1 MAATL
6 SPETRPKL
14 RKTDKKRSKSLS
26 EKKAGKSGKK
36 KEKDSLKA
44 HRHRLVLR
52 TLTLDDYD
60 AIREM
65 MDTAYDR
72 AGGAWTAEQF
82 RSQLARF
89 PEGQIC
95 IEDRGRVVAAALS
108 LIVDYKSYGDYHSHD
123 EITGRGYLTTHDPD
137 GDTLYGVDVFVHP
150 DYRGSRLGRRL
161 YDARKELCRNL
172 NLRRIVFGGRIPG
185 YHKYSKEMTP
195 QEYIALVKKNEIYD
209 PVLTFQ
215 LRNDFHVRRVIT
227 GYLPEDKESHAYAV
241 ISQWINIDYHEA
253 RPLMGAPKR
262 VVRVGA
268 VQWQMRPASSFEDL
282 KVQLRYFVDI
292 LSSYGSD
299 FVLLPEYFNAALMAQ
314 FHPKSDAEAMRMLA
328 DFTDPLREFL
338 ISLAME
344 HNVNIVAGSL
354 PEYRDGG
361 LYAVANLCRRDG
373 TWDAQY
379 KLHPTPDEELEWA
392 LTGGH
397 VLKAF
402 DTDVGKIGILI
413 CYDIQF
419 PELARLLAE
428 QGVKILFV
436 PCLTDTK
443 SGYLRVRRCA
453 QARAIEN
460 ECYVVL
466 TGSTG
471 NMPNIAYM
479 DIHYS
484 QSAIFT
490 PADFPFPHD
499 AVKAEATPN
508 TETTLIADLDLG
520 LLKELHLRGAVRNL
534 RNRRLDL
541 YRVEWTGPKAIV

>member
-1 MAATL
+1 MAAKQL
-6 SPETRPKL
+6 AARPETTESTRKRHPKNKTGKEA
-14 RKTDKKRSKSLS
+14 RKGVQKKG
-26 EKKAGKSGKK
+26 KKATKT
-36 KEKDSLKA
+36 L
-44 HRHRLVLR
+44 RHRLVLR
-52 TLTLDDYD
+52 TLRIEDYD
-60 AIREM
+60 DLREM
-65 MDTAYDR
+65 MDLAYNR
-72 AGGAWTAEQF
+72 AGGAWLRQQF
-82 RSQLARF
+82 QAQLARF

-95 IEDRGRVVAAALS
+95 IEDKGKVVGAALS
-108 LIVDYKSYGDYHSHD
+108 LIVDYGRYGDFHSHKD
-123 EITGRGYLTTHDPD
+123 ITGDGYLTTHDPD
-137 GDTLYGVDVFVHP
+137 GDTLYGVDVVVHP
-150 DYRGSRLGRRL
+150 KYRGMRLGRRL

-172 NLRRIVFGGRIPG
+172 NLQRIIFGGRIPR
-185 YHKYSKEMTP
+185 YDKFSHKLTP
-195 QEYIALVKKNEIYD
+195 QEYIVRVKKNEIYD

-215 LRNDFHVRRVIT
+215 LHNDFHVRRVIT
-227 GYLPEDKESHAYAV
+227 GYLPEDEESHAYAV
-241 ISQWINIDYHEA
+241 ISEWINIDYRQE
-253 RPLMGAPKR
+253 RPVLGEPKR

-292 LSSYGSD
+292 LSSYAAD

-328 DFTDPLREFL
+328 DFTEPMREYL
-338 ISLAME
+338 LTLAVE
-344 HNVNIVAGSL
+344 YNTNIVAGSL
-354 PEYRDGG
+354 PEYRDNN
-361 LYAVANLCRRDG
+361 LYAVAYLCRRDG
-373 TWDAQY
+373 TWDSQY
-379 KLHPTPDEELEWA
+379 KLHPTPDEEREWA
-392 LTGGH
+392 LNGGSQ
-397 VLKAF
+397 LKAF
-402 DTDVGKIGILI
+402 DTDIGKIGILI
-413 CYDIQF
+413 CYDVQF
-419 PELARLLAE
+419 PELSRLLAE
-428 QGVKILFV
+428 KGVKILFV

-466 TGSTG
+466 TGSIG

-508 TETTLIADLDLG
+508 TETTLIADLDLA
-520 LLKELHLRGAVRNL
+520 LLKELHMNGAVRNL

-541 YRVEWTGPKAIV
+541 YDVRWKGSSS